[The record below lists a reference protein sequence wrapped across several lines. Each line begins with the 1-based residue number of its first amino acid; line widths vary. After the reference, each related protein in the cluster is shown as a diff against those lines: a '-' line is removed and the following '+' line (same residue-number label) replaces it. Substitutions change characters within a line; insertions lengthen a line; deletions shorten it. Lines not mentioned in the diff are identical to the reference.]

1 MDNEN
6 LTSKITKQVPARRI
20 AKEGVKA
27 RAQSGLGRVRP
38 VNPGSRVDPS
48 QRPDLCPGVCESG
61 FQTFSRLQSPRSRFG
76 DANALCLN

>member
-38 VNPGSRVDPS
+38 VNPGSRVDQTCAREFANQVS
-48 QRPDLCPGVCESG
+48 RRSHDYRAHALDLEMPTLS
-61 FQTFSRLQSPRSRFG
+61 
-76 DANALCLN
+76 A